1 MTSPNR
7 IAYQAIHGGEVKLQ
21 NEVLDNNMDVIAS
34 EIIIGSNVAVDREQG
49 PVSLENGYSI
59 LSSGFGTTIY
69 NDFEV
74 KLGATSE
81 INTHD

>member
-1 MTSPNR
+1 M
-7 IAYQAIHGGEVKLQ
+7 
-21 NEVLDNNMDVIAS
+21 
-34 EIIIGSNVAVDREQG
+34 DREQG

-74 KLGATSE
+74 KLGATLE